1 MAVVTVSRK
10 RVTVPTNVSAAWDN
24 GAMNAAATEG
34 VSLRHV
40 IVVGGTLAEWA
51 ELPADQWANRLY
63 EWGKVAD
70 HVGASWLTVRP
81 FGPHDDASAA
91 AVPTRE
97 SIVGTCVAVAR
108 PDDDGRAR
116 LTRVIVGLQA
126 AGEAITEAS
135 IDAALNA
142 PALVNPDLVVVVG
155 AKHRMPPSLVWE
167 LAYSELVFVDTT
179 WQHFGPGHL
188 DEAIGSF
195 AHRHRRFGGI
205 D

>member
-1 MAVVTVSRK
+1 M
-10 RVTVPTNVSAAWDN
+10 PTKVSAAWDN
-24 GAMNAAATEG
+24 GGMNAAAAEG

-40 IVVGGTLAEWA
+40 LVVGGTLAEWA
-51 ELPADQWANRLY
+51 ELPADQWADRLY

-81 FGPHDDASAA
+81 FGPAEALSVED
-91 AVPTRE
+91 VPARDVT
-97 SIVGTCVAVAR
+97 VGTCLAVAQ
-108 PDDDGRAR
+108 PDDDGRVR
-116 LTRVIVGLQA
+116 LTRVISGLQA
-126 AGEAITEAS
+126 AGAAITEGS

-155 AKHRMPPSLVWE
+155 GNHRMPPSLVWE

-188 DEAIGSF
+188 DEAIGAF
-195 AHRHRRFGGI
+195 AHRHRRFGGV

>member
-1 MAVVTVSRK
+1 MKAAV
-10 RVTVPTNVSAAWDN
+10 
-24 GAMNAAATEG
+24 TEG

-40 IVVGGTLAEWA
+40 MVVGGTLAEWA
-51 ELPADQWANRLY
+51 ELPADQWADRLY
-63 EWGKVAD
+63 EWGKVTD

-81 FGPHDDASAA
+81 FGPASPAE
-91 AVPTRE
+91 VPSRE
-97 SIVGTCVAVAR
+97 ATVGTCLVVAQ

-116 LTRVIVGLQA
+116 LTRAIAGLQA
-126 AGEAITEAS
+126 AGDPITEAS
-135 IDAALNA
+135 IDAAINA

-179 WQHFGPGHL
+179 WQHFAPGHL
-188 DEAIGSF
+188 DEAIGSY

>member
-1 MAVVTVSRK
+1 
-10 RVTVPTNVSAAWDN
+10 
-24 GAMNAAATEG
+24 MNAAATEG

-51 ELPADQWANRLY
+51 ELPADQWADRLH

-81 FGPHDDASAA
+81 FGPDGNTPAYV
-91 AVPTRE
+91 AVPARE
-97 SIVGTCVAVAR
+97 ATVGTCLAVAQ

-116 LTRVIVGLQA
+116 LTRVIAELQQS
-126 AGEAITEAS
+126 GNVVTEAS

-188 DEAIGSF
+188 DEAIGSYS
-195 AHRHRRFGGI
+195 HRHRRFGGI

>member
-1 MAVVTVSRK
+1 
-10 RVTVPTNVSAAWDN
+10 
-24 GAMNAAATEG
+24 MNAAATEG

-40 IVVGGTLAEWA
+40 IVVGGTLAQWA
-51 ELPADQWANRLY
+51 ALPADQWADRLY

-81 FGPHDDASAA
+81 FGPEIDAPARGE
-91 AVPTRE
+91 VPLRE
-97 SIVGTCVAVAR
+97 ATVGTCLAVAQ
-108 PDDDGRAR
+108 PDDDGRVR
-116 LTRVIVGLQA
+116 LTRVIAGLQA
-126 AGEAITEAS
+126 AGAAITEAS

-188 DEAIGSF
+188 DEAIGSY
-195 AHRHRRFGGI
+195 AHRQRRFGGI